1 MATKAE
7 GFPDPRAEAREYLA
21 STGCLDLFQELGTLL
36 MYHKP
41 DDPRAFLVEQLKNL
55 QEKQKTEVLGSSIF
69 TDDDVCTM
77 FGMFDPTGKGKIS
90 RDQCKQGRWR
100 GEYSFPIWFSI
111 RGAETRARSRGVMAG
126 MWVGCCDFSPARRG
140 SVLSGETFFFCI
152 LSVDS
157 RFDFQLLFGV

>member
-1 MATKAE
+1 MYLPGRGDVPT
-7 GFPDPRAEAREYLA
+7 PSYVLTYVTDRVPPSLCLARERERGVQYSA
-21 STGCLDLFQELGTLL
+21 
-36 MYHKP
+36 
-41 DDPRAFLVEQLKNL
+41 

-90 RDQCKQGRWR
+90 RDQCKQGGWR